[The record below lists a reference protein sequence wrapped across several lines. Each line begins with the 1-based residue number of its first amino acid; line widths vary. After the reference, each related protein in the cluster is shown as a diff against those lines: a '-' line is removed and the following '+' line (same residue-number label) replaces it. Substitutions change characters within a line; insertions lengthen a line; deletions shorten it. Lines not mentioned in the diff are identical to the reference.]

1 MVKTLRTL
9 LIASIIGIGGD
20 TDHIAAAN
28 SADTVVVAHRGAAG
42 YAPENTM
49 AAFELAYRMQS
60 SMIELDVQRSLDGE
74 LVVIHDLTL
83 DRTTSGTGEVRM
95 HTLAELR
102 SLDAGSW
109 FGGEYSSQQIPAFE
123 EVLAHYS
130 GKNIGFLIELKAP
143 ELYPGI
149 ERQVAD
155 SLIKYGYDK
164 MGPGQVVVQSFN
176 HESMAT
182 FHDMLPAVPTGVLI
196 EDPADLENEKLDEYR
211 TFASYVN
218 PHIYTVEHSL
228 VRQIHAR
235 GMKIY
240 AWTLRSREEAD
251 YLLDLGVDG
260 IITDYPDYVPY
271 KEAKK

>member
-28 SADTVVVAHRGAAG
+28 SAETVVVAHRGAAG

-102 SLDAGSW
+102 SWMREAGS
-109 FGGEYSSQQIPAFE
+109 E
-123 EVLAHYS
+123 ESIAAS
-130 GKNIGFLIELKAP
+130 RFPRLK
-143 ELYPGI
+143 
-149 ERQVAD
+149 R
-155 SLIKYGYDK
+155 
-164 MGPGQVVVQSFN
+164 FW
-176 HESMAT
+176 
-182 FHDMLPAVPTGVLI
+182 
-196 EDPADLENEKLDEYR
+196 
-211 TFASYVN
+211 
-218 PHIYTVEHSL
+218 HITA
-228 VRQIHAR
+228 AR
-235 GMKIY
+235 I
-240 AWTLRSREEAD
+240 SD
-251 YLLDLGVDG
+251 F
-260 IITDYPDYVPY
+260 
-271 KEAKK
+271 